1 MSRKE
6 DFDSFQKR
14 FNSTGKV
21 GKNEFSVDGK
31 SFDYRDPKNLEYAQV
46 GSRGDR
52 GIRNDQQYNPN
63 AYNFTDPLY
72 DYSKGE
78 VRDAAKELGIGN
90 VDEKSEVKQILKYI
104 QDSPDKQEED
114 KPKEFLKKYIDK
126 KASPAE
132 NESTQAEVEIPS
144 TPTASGDGSINS
156 PISQASPINIDGD
169 RNNVKQNNAISQEI
183 DNSTDNSDN
192 SSKAFLDGYRL
203 NLGDK
208 FKMFA

>member
-1 MSRKE
+1 MGKKK
-6 DFDSFQKR
+6 DFDNFRNR

-21 GKNEFSVDGK
+21 GKNEFSIDGK
-31 SFDYRDPKNLEYAQV
+31 SFDYRDPKNLENAQV

-52 GIRNDQQYNPN
+52 GIRDDQKYNPN
-63 AYNFTDPLY
+63 AYDYTDPLY
-72 DYSKGE
+72 DYSKGA
-78 VRDAAKELGIGN
+78 VRDAANELGIGN

-104 QDSPDKQEED
+104 QDGPDKQEED
-114 KPKEFLKKYIDK
+114 TPKEFLKKYIDK

-132 NESTQAEVEIPS
+132 IESTQS
-144 TPTASGDGSINS
+144 ASGDGSINS

-169 RNNVKQNNAISQEI
+169 RNSVKQNNAISQEI

-208 FKMFA
+208 FSMFA

>member
-1 MSRKE
+1 MGKKK
-6 DFDSFQKR
+6 DFDNFRNR

-31 SFDYRDPKNLEYAQV
+31 SFDYRDPKNLENAQV

-52 GIRNDQQYNPN
+52 GIRDDQKYNPN
-63 AYNFTDPLY
+63 AYDYTDPLY
-72 DYSKGE
+72 DYSKGA
-78 VRDAAKELGIGN
+78 VRDAAKALGIGN
-90 VDEKSEVKQILKYI
+90 VNEKSEVKQILKYI
-104 QDSPDKQEED
+104 QDVPDKQEDD
-114 KPKEFLKKYIDK
+114 KPKEFLKRYIDK
-126 KASPAE
+126 KVSPAE

-156 PISQASPINIDGD
+156 PISQASPINIDGN
-169 RNNVKQNNAISQEI
+169 RNSVKQNNAISQEI

-192 SSKAFLDGYRL
+192 SSKIFLDSYKL